1 MTDRSDDEPLELDLP
16 VPDLPTLDDG
26 DVDGDS
32 LGLDDP
38 EEVQLTELHH
48 SDDPFD
54 DAVADDLPIDV
65 EIDTDSV
72 EPSAIGDDAQ
82 GLQQEDVGQ
91 ELEVDEEEAAS
102 FVDDKGRAEEGLE
115 MDGDDALGIDPIPRS
130 EEDDGGLE
138 GLDDPDEE
146 RVDADFP
153 PLDGDEDD
161 DDAAEIDLG
170 IEISTPKHPI
180 DG

>member
-38 EEVQLTELHH
+38 DAVQLAELSQ

-54 DAVADDLPIDV
+54 DSVAHDLPIDV

-72 EPSAIGDDAQ
+72 EPSAIGDDAN
-82 GLQQEDVGQ
+82 GLHDEDIGQ
-91 ELEVDEEEAAS
+91 ELELDGDDEAS
-102 FVDDKGRAEEGLE
+102 FLDDRGRAEEGLE
-115 MDGDDALGIDPIPRS
+115 MDGDDELGIDPIPR
-130 EEDDGGLE
+130 EVDDGGLE

-146 RVDADFP
+146 RVETNFP

-161 DDAAEIDLG
+161 DEGAELDLG
-170 IEISTPKHPI
+170 IEISTPDHPL